1 MRRIYIFLFM
11 ALLVSS
17 CSFGIFPG
25 FNNRNMNRLELGM
38 SKEEL
43 VSHLGRNFTIAEK
56 RMEGGKLIE
65 VLSYRNYP
73 HESELY
79 KFIFIN
85 GRLEEWY
92 QELIPVYRIEENE

>member
-1 MRRIYIFLFM
+1 MRRIFIFLFM

-17 CSFGIFPG
+17 CSYSIFPG
-25 FNNRNMNRLELGM
+25 FNSHNMNRLELGI
-38 SKEEL
+38 SKDE
-43 VSHLGRNFTIAEK
+43 VIRQLGKNFTIAEK

-65 VLSYRNYP
+65 VVSYRNYP

-79 KFIFIN
+79 KFVFIN

-92 QELIPVYRIEENE
+92 QELVPVYRIEENE

>member
-25 FNNRNMNRLELGM
+25 FNNRNMNRLELGI
-38 SKEEL
+38 SKDE
-43 VSHLGRNFTIAEK
+43 VIRQLGKNFTISEK
-56 RMEGGKLIE
+56 RMEGGQLIE
-65 VLSYRNYP
+65 VLSHRNYP
-73 HESELY
+73 YESELY

-92 QELIPVYRIEENE
+92 QELVPVYRVEENE